1 MASKE
6 NSSVNENCPVSATI
20 RLIGGKYK
28 ALLLWHLTGQTL
40 RFNQLHRL
48 VPEATPKMLTQQ
60 LRELEEDGLITRTV
74 YPVVPPRVDYSL
86 TALGESLFPILEAMY
101 RWGSALM
108 QDEGLTP
115 ACTMTDSPA
124 STAVASTAVAS
135 TSASASAQ
143 TEPTSHNAPSTACCE
158 NNAISSRQ
166 NTKKEQESCP
176 SCSCHARLKS

>member
-6 NSSVNENCPVSATI
+6 NPSVNKNCPVSATI

-28 ALLLWHLTGQTL
+28 ALLL
-40 RFNQLHRL
+40 RL

-60 LRELEEDGLITRTV
+60 LRELEEDGLISRTV

-115 ACTMTDSPA
+115 ACTMTDSY
-124 STAVASTAVAS
+124 ST
-135 TSASASAQ
+135 
-143 TEPTSHNAPSTACCE
+143 
-158 NNAISSRQ
+158 
-166 NTKKEQESCP
+166 TKKEQEDCP
-176 SCSCHARLKS
+176 SCSCHARSKS